1 MKEDLRSLTYGELK
15 ATLLS
20 YNQKGFRADQIFDW
34 LHKKSVTDFTELR
47 NIPKDLR
54 QSLSEQYSIYPVKM
68 QTVQIS
74 KKDGTRKYL
83 FGLHDGNLIES
94 VFMRYEHGNSVCVSS
109 QVGCRMGCRF
119 CASTTG
125 GLLRNLTAGEILGQ
139 VYEIERDTGERVG
152 NIVIM
157 GTGEPLDNYDNVL
170 AFIRLICD
178 ERGRG
183 ISERNITLS
192 TCGLTEGIRRLS
204 REKLAIT
211 LAISL
216 HAPNDTVRKQLMPV
230 ANRYTIKEILSAC
243 REYYE
248 ETGRRLTFEYSLA
261 EGINDREE
269 DATELSSLLRGLNC
283 HVNLIA
289 VNPVT
294 ESGFAPPK
302 RQTVLAFQ
310 NKLEKNHINVTI
322 RRELGRDIDGA
333 CGQLR
338 RRVSTGF
345 LA

>member
-1 MKEDLRSLTYGELK
+1 
-15 ATLLS
+15 
-20 YNQKGFRADQIFDW
+20 RADQIFDW

-204 REKLAIT
+204 RERLAIT

-338 RRVSTGF
+338 RRVSKG
-345 LA
+345 L

>member
-15 ATLLS
+15 ETLLS

-204 REKLAIT
+204 RERLAIT

-261 EGINDREE
+261 AGINDREE
-269 DATELSSLLRGLNC
+269 DALELSSLLRGLNC

-338 RRVSTGF
+338 RRVSKG
-345 LA
+345 L